1 VISGASPVGVA
12 ENGTLVGEASLLV
25 MCLVFSNLPSYLP
38 SLATGLVPAG
48 HHYYEGSEFCQPPQ
62 RISPTTVVSFSHRPG
77 RWSEEPGTGI
87 TRRSSSRL
95 LTINSQRSDIW
106 QTSLLIS
113 IELLNIPS
121 PITLLPFRHA
131 RFKTLPGSFI
141 VAAATPTTEGYSV
154 ELIRSSSSRC
164 VRSKVR
170 AMLAHS
176 PTGLAESSSL
186 TLRTVLSPQV
196 ALHPSSRKRSYHCRL
211 QGGNDTLDGTLTQLF
226 NRLHRRTS
234 PWRQP
239 GVEDSLHR
247 LSRVAATATCPA
259 SICCRRFAA
268 LRIVG
273 SNSLGLR
280 PRLVRL

>member
-1 VISGASPVGVA
+1 
-12 ENGTLVGEASLLV
+12 
-25 MCLVFSNLPSYLP
+25 MCLVFSNLPSCLP

-77 RWSEEPGTGI
+77 RWSEETGTGI

-95 LTINSQRSDIW
+95 LTIDSQRSDIW
-106 QTSLLIS
+106 QSSLLIS

-131 RFKTLPGSFI
+131 RFNTLPGPFI

-211 QGGNDTLDGTLTQLF
+211 QGGNDTLEGTLTQLF

-234 PWRQP
+234 LGRKPKEFEPTIPKAAKRRQQIDAGQAAAAASRLP
-239 GVEDSLHR
+239 FPFSSL
-247 LSRVAATATCPA
+247 
-259 SICCRRFAA
+259 
-268 LRIVG
+268 
-273 SNSLGLR
+273 SLGLR
-280 PRLVRL
+280 PRLYATVASRLPNSATSKS

>member
-1 VISGASPVGVA
+1 M
-12 ENGTLVGEASLLV
+12 LV

-234 PWRQP
+234 CGR
-239 GVEDSLHR
+239 E
-247 LSRVAATATCPA
+247 PA
-259 SICCRRFAA
+259 ESISQMDR
-268 LRIVG
+268 
-273 SNSLGLR
+273 
-280 PRLVRL
+280 

>member
-1 VISGASPVGVA
+1 MISGASPVGVA

-234 PWRQP
+234 CGREP
-239 GVEDSLHR
+239 
-247 LSRVAATATCPA
+247 AASMSQMDT
-259 SICCRRFAA
+259 
-268 LRIVG
+268 
-273 SNSLGLR
+273 
-280 PRLVRL
+280 

>member
-1 VISGASPVGVA
+1 
-12 ENGTLVGEASLLV
+12 

-95 LTINSQRSDIW
+95 LTIDSQRSDIW

-234 PWRQP
+234 
-239 GVEDSLHR
+239 
-247 LSRVAATATCPA
+247 AAT
-259 SICCRRFAA
+259 R
-268 LRIVG
+268 
-273 SNSLGLR
+273 N
-280 PRLVRL
+280 